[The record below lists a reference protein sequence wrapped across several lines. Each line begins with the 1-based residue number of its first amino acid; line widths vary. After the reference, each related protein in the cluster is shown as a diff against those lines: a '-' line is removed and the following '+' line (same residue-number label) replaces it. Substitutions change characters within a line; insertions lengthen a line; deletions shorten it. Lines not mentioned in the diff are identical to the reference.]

1 MMVMMGRT
9 SIVRSRGFTLIEVMI
24 TVVIVAILAAVA
36 YPSYT
41 RYVQNTREA
50 EAKGL
55 IMEYASQ
62 LEAFRAKNFAY
73 PATEADAKTLAPGDL
88 YSSDAYTPVY
98 RRSSPHAYTITATP
112 KGVMEGSGKSALVF
126 DAAAGGPQWDES

>member
-1 MMVMMGRT
+1 MSMIKQTPMAGNK
-9 SIVRSRGFTLIEVMI
+9 GFTLIEVMI
-24 TVVIVAILAAVA
+24 TVVIVAILAAIA

-50 EAKGL
+50 ETKGL

-73 PATEADAKTLAPGDL
+73 PATETDAKTLAPGDL
-88 YSSDAYTPVY
+88 YSSDAYAPVY

-112 KGVMEGSGKSALVF
+112 KGVMADSGKSALVF
-126 DAAAGGPQWDES
+126 DAAAGGPQWDEP